1 MRSNINLS
9 QILFVPTVETDA
21 IIPYIHT
28 YSKSSQLPDQVPH
41 SRPGLDYSNI
51 GTILV
56 YM

>member
-9 QILFVPTVETDA
+9 QILFVPTVETDV